1 MSYKVVHRV
10 DNEKTSTFNTDA
22 ELTNFV
28 RKIAV
33 ENEDEDISIT
43 CIGEAKDYIRDYCDN
58 LYLVE
63 VKPLKGGEKLFTLAD
78 LKCAFIGGE
87 AFEKD
92 TTDYDM
98 GEVDEVTVPD
108 FDEWLEINFNIS
120 LE

>member
-28 RKIAV
+28 RSIAV

-63 VKPLKGGEKLFTLAD
+63 VKPLKSSEKLFTLAD
-78 LKCAFIGGE
+78 LKCAFMAGE
-87 AFEKD
+87 AFEADK
-92 TTDYDM
+92 T
-98 GEVDEVTVPD
+98 GNCDEVTVPD
-108 FDEWLEINFNIS
+108 FGECLEINFNIS
-120 LE
+120 VE